1 MDKMKDLA
9 LLVGRV
15 LLALMFVIAG
25 WGKIGGYAGTQ
36 GYMEAM
42 GVPGFILPLVILL
55 ELGGGLAIMLG
66 LFTRSL
72 SVLMAG
78 FTLMAAFIFHHQPAD
93 QMQMLMF
100 MKNVSVAGGFLALAA
115 AVQGPSAWMPASA
128 RTGNTRIASFPTFW
142 PVQSHRL
149 FMPVT
154 FACGR

>member
-9 LLVGRV
+9 LLAGRV
-15 LLALMFVIAG
+15 LLALMFVMAG
-25 WGKIGGYAGTQ
+25 WSKIGGYAGTQ

-55 ELGGGLAIMLG
+55 ELGGGLAIVLG

-78 FTLMAAFIFHHQPAD
+78 FTLMAAFIFHYQPAE

-115 AVQGPSAWMPASA
+115 AGAGAFSVDA
-128 RTGNTRIASFPTFW
+128 RLGKNW
-142 PVQSHRL
+142 
-149 FMPVT
+149 
-154 FACGR
+154 

>member
-1 MDKMKDLA
+1 MPAKPCYLTYPEAVSGDVTQNEDIEMDKMKDLA

-78 FTLMAAFIFHHQPAD
+78 FTLMAAFIFHYQPAD

-115 AVQGPSAWMPASA
+115 AGAGALSLDA
-128 RTGNTRIASFPTFW
+128 RLGKNW
-142 PVQSHRL
+142 
-149 FMPVT
+149 
-154 FACGR
+154 